1 MKRIP
6 EGLMAA
12 LLLAIAPWL
21 RPDVNIPR
29 PADEIEQELAT
40 APFVIT
46 AAEISRPKAKGDIT
60 LKAEVSFAGAPPY
73 RVKLRRAEP
82 GAEDFNN
89 RPRYDLAA
97 YELQKLF
104 LDPAEYV
111 VPPTALRMMPL
122 AELRPHS
129 PEAKPTFK
137 GSDDVLVVLQYW
149 LNEVKVIADV
159 YNPERFAADP
169 KYARH
174 IGQLNVLTFLIEHG
188 DSNVGNFLISR
199 AETGPRVFSIDNG
212 VAFEFNESDRGQL
225 WMKMRVDRLPAD
237 TVQRLRRIT
246 LEEMHRSP
254 GRAGAVAVE
263 GWPVGRDGAGRE
275 PGAGARR
282 PQGGRRR
289 AARTAQGRHR
299 PGRTTA
305 RAPAQASRR
314 RPDRHVLRRGD
325 ASCARADRPGIP
337 PGARSVQ
344 QSGPPCW
351 PFCWPAA
358 FAPTN
363 RSQSRGRG
371 SSASWPSRTCMARTR
386 SSRPCCVPSA
396 SWTKTYGGPVAA
408 RTWSASATCST
419 VAPTRA
425 RSWTC

>member
-1 MKRIP
+1 
-6 EGLMAA
+6 LAT
-12 LLLAIAPWL
+12 LLLAVAATVAAQ
-21 RPDVNIPR
+21 DVNIPR
-29 PADEIEQELAT
+29 PADEIERELAT

-60 LKAEVSFAGAPPY
+60 LKAEVSFGGAPSY

-122 AELRPHS
+122 ADVQPHS

-159 YNPERFAADP
+159 YSPERFAADP
-169 KYARH
+169 EYARH

-237 TVQRLRRIT
+237 TMQRLRRVT
-246 LEEMHRSP
+246 LEELHRRLGVLAQWQLQDGRWVAMTPGDNLAP
-254 GRAGAVAVE
+254 GRGVRKEDGIVQLGLREADIDQV
-263 GWPVGRDGAGRE
+263 WRQLGRLLEQVDDGK
-275 PGAGARR
+275 
-282 PQGGRRR
+282 
-289 AARTAQGRHR
+289 
-299 PGRTTA
+299 
-305 RAPAQASRR
+305 
-314 RPDRHVLRRGD
+314 
-325 ASCARADRPGIP
+325 I
-337 PGARSVQ
+337 
-344 QSGPPCW
+344 
-351 PFCWPAA
+351 
-358 FAPTN
+358 
-363 RSQSRGRG
+363 
-371 SSASWPSRTCMARTR
+371 
-386 SSRPCCVPSA
+386 
-396 SWTKTYGGPVAA
+396 
-408 RTWSASATCST
+408 ATF
-419 VAPTRA
+419 
-425 RSWTC
+425 

>member
-1 MKRIP
+1 MRQTVRQ
-6 EGLMAA
+6 LAVV
-12 LLLAIAPWL
+12 LAIAGL
-21 RPDVNIPR
+21 AGSVNAADVNIPR
-29 PADEIEQELAT
+29 PADEIERELAT

-60 LKAEVSFAGAPPY
+60 LKAEVSFARAPSY

-122 AELRPHS
+122 AELRPYS
-129 PEAKPTFK
+129 PEAQPTFN

-159 YNPERFAADP
+159 YDPERFAADP

-174 IGQLNVLTFLIEHG
+174 IGQLNVLTYLIEHG

-237 TVQRLRRIT
+237 TVQRLRKVT
-246 LEEMHRSP
+246 LEELHRRLGVLAQWQLHDGRWIAMAP
-254 GRAGAVAVE
+254 GENLAPVRGVRKEDGIVQL
-263 GWPVGRDGAGRE
+263 GLRKTDIDQVGRQLARLLKQVDDGR
-275 PGAGARR
+275 
-282 PQGGRRR
+282 
-289 AARTAQGRHR
+289 
-299 PGRTTA
+299 
-305 RAPAQASRR
+305 
-314 RPDRHVLRRGD
+314 
-325 ASCARADRPGIP
+325 I
-337 PGARSVQ
+337 
-344 QSGPPCW
+344 
-351 PFCWPAA
+351 
-358 FAPTN
+358 
-363 RSQSRGRG
+363 
-371 SSASWPSRTCMARTR
+371 
-386 SSRPCCVPSA
+386 
-396 SWTKTYGGPVAA
+396 
-408 RTWSASATCST
+408 ATF
-419 VAPTRA
+419 
-425 RSWTC
+425 

>member
-1 MKRIP
+1 
-6 EGLMAA
+6 MAA
-12 LLLAIAPWL
+12 LLLAVATMVAAQ
-21 RPDVNIPR
+21 DVNIPR
-29 PADEIEQELAT
+29 PADEIERELAT

-60 LKAEVSFAGAPPY
+60 LKAEVSFAGAPSY

-122 AELRPHS
+122 ADLRPHS

-149 LNEVKVIADV
+149 LHEVKVIADV
-159 YNPERFAADP
+159 YDPERFATDSQ
-169 KYARH
+169 YARH

-246 LEEMHRSP
+246 LEELHRRLGVLAQWQLQDGRWVAMAP
-254 GRAGAVAVE
+254 GENLAPARGVRKEDGIVQLGLRAADIDQ
-263 GWPVGRDGAGRE
+263 VGRQLGRLLKQVDGG
-275 PGAGARR
+275 
-282 PQGGRRR
+282 Q
-289 AARTAQGRHR
+289 
-299 PGRTTA
+299 
-305 RAPAQASRR
+305 
-314 RPDRHVLRRGD
+314 
-325 ASCARADRPGIP
+325 I
-337 PGARSVQ
+337 
-344 QSGPPCW
+344 
-351 PFCWPAA
+351 
-358 FAPTN
+358 
-363 RSQSRGRG
+363 
-371 SSASWPSRTCMARTR
+371 
-386 SSRPCCVPSA
+386 
-396 SWTKTYGGPVAA
+396 
-408 RTWSASATCST
+408 ATF
-419 VAPTRA
+419 
-425 RSWTC
+425 